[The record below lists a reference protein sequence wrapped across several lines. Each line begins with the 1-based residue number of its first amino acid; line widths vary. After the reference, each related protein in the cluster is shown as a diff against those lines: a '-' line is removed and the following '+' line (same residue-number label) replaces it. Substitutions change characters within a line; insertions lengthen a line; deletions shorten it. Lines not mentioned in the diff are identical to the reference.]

1 MTQTQITMLPT
12 RDLIAIVRSTNP
24 NGRFWLELVWAKDE
38 IARRNIARRNRA
50 ALSKAT
56 GGK

>member
-1 MTQTQITMLPT
+1 MSKDQITALPT
-12 RDLIAIVRSTNP
+12 RELIAIVRSTNP
-24 NGRFWLELVWAKDE
+24 NGRFWLELVSAKDE
-38 IARRNIARRNRA
+38 IARRNRA

>member
-1 MTQTQITMLPT
+1 MTQTQITTLQT

-24 NGRFWLELVWAKDE
+24 NGRFWLELVWAKSE
-38 IARRNIARRNRA
+38 IARRNRA